1 MAVYN
6 GEKYLCEAIDS
17 ILNQT
22 FKNFEFLIINDGSTD
37 GTAEILQSYHDPR
50 IKIINNEKNM
60 GLAKSL
66 NKGLKIAKGKYIARM
81 DADDISLQERLEKQL
96 AIIEKNKNVGMV
108 ASWIHIIDE
117 NNNYVRDWHADR
129 EDNSPEEIYYTLFFK
144 NCIAHSSVL
153 FNKELI
159 LKIGG
164 YDESFKKSQDYE
176 LWIRLSKITKI
187 IKIKDVLVIRKE
199 HSVNISFDVKN
210 QHKINEEYLFLRNI
224 NEISPNNK
232 FNPNK
237 LLSIKYN
244 GKANSSNISNLL
256 SILNRINKSIID
268 TAPPFLRKNN
278 LKNWGNKKRNKILK
292 NCVRFSFG
300 VTRFQKTTILH
311 IQNIFKISRLS
322 FSSCLMYL
330 LLLIRLTLLKVL
342 KFYMRHLFIL
352 RYPLEYI
359 DFFFF
364 KQKCS
369 HLKITKDSKNILC
382 IIPYMVIG
390 GAERVILN
398 IAKGTDREKFNFHT
412 VTTIPAENY
421 WYNKYKSYFQNIVM
435 PNKRLKKIYYKY
447 FNHLIKKLNI
457 DIVLISNSM
466 IGYEYLPQLKSKFKH
481 IKIIDLLH
489 AEESFGASHKLEWVI
504 PYFDKR
510 ICISHHLR
518 DYMIK
523 KYRRTRIREKYIKR
537 LKVIHNGIDIKEY
550 NSNPQMKGS
559 FKSRFLIADD
569 VKIISFIGRF
579 SSEKNPL
586 LYIDIAKK
594 VITRLPNYKLKFVMS
609 GDGPE
614 FDNVRNTIN
623 RYGLEDYFILTRM
636 IENIV
641 ELLADTYILLVV
653 SKREGIPFVILEA
666 MAMGVPVISTE
677 VGAIYEVIK
686 NNINGYLINTK
697 NNVVDSFT
705 CKIRDLLTEKT
716 NYHILAKKTRETI
729 ISKFSLEIMGEKY
742 QNVFNELI
750 SEGFD

>member
-1 MAVYN
+1 MTNYLTDNEDINLVYAN
-6 GEKYLCEAIDS
+6 YWAFYQETCKIELRKMSNKLNLIKENDVGACFLYTGRAYEKVL
-17 ILNQT
+17 
-22 FKNFEFLIINDGSTD
+22 
-37 GTAEILQSYHDPR
+37 SYNPR
-50 IKIINNEKNM
+50 YELVEDYDYWIRICKRFNSMHYPQPLYIYTKHP
-60 GLAKSL
+60 KSL
-66 NKGLKIAKGKYIARM
+66 KSIRPHNIVLFDSLLKYQN
-81 DADDISLQERLEKQL
+81 DYISL
-96 AIIEKNKNVGMV
+96 
-108 ASWIHIIDE
+108 
-117 NNNYVRDWHADR
+117 
-129 EDNSPEEIYYTLFFK
+129 F
-144 NCIAHSSVL
+144 
-153 FNKELI
+153 ELI
-159 LKIGG
+159 
-164 YDESFKKSQDYE
+164 ESI
-176 LWIRLSKITKI
+176 IRFFSN
-187 IKIKDVLVIRKE
+187 VIRSQKKKKE
-199 HSVNISFDVKN
+199 VTIR
-210 QHKINEEYLFLRNI
+210 Y
-224 NEISPNNK
+224 
-232 FNPNK
+232 
-237 LLSIKYN
+237 IK
-244 GKANSSNISNLL
+244 
-256 SILNRINKSIID
+256 
-268 TAPPFLRKNN
+268 
-278 LKNWGNKKRNKILK
+278 
-292 NCVRFSFG
+292 
-300 VTRFQKTTILH
+300 
-311 IQNIFKISRLS
+311 NIFKISRLS
-322 FSSCLMYL
+322 IYLCLL
-330 LLLIRLTLLKVL
+330 SILLLIVYTVL
-342 KFYMRHLFIL
+342 KILKIYIRNFLFIL

-359 DFFFF
+359 NFFLSFN
-364 KQKCS
+364 QKS
-369 HLKITKDSKNILC
+369 YLLKVTKEKKNILC
-382 IIPYMVIG
+382 IVPHLAIG
-390 GAERVILN
+390 GAEKVVLN
-398 IAKGTDREKFNFHT
+398 IAKGTDRKKFSFHI
-412 VTTIPAENY
+412 VTTRPAKNI
-421 WYNKYKSYFQNIVM
+421 WYNKYKPYFQNIIIPM
-435 PNKRLKKIYYKY
+435 KKNKNIYYKY
-447 FNHLIKKLNI
+447 FHHLIKKLNI

-489 AEESFGASHKLEWVI
+489 AEESFGASHKLEWVT

-518 DYMIK
+518 NYMIK
-523 KYRRTRIREKYIKR
+523 KYRKTRIREKYIKR

-559 FKSRFLIADD
+559 FKSRFSITDD

-594 VITRLPNYKLKFVMS
+594 IITRLPNYKLKFVMS

-666 MAMGVPVISTE
+666 MAMGVPVISTK

-716 NYHILAKKTRETI
+716 NYHILAKKTREMI
-729 ISKFSLEIMGEKY
+729 ISKFSVEIMGEKY